1 MLVLVVSPVLLILQQ
16 FMELHLEPAEVE
28 EQFVMERLLEVR
40 EEIQMLET
48 VLEVRVQ
55 LRHSLKVALLI
66 LVAEE
71 EEALLTLVLVVA
83 FVMLAAM
90 VDLELLFCIFN

>member
-1 MLVLVVSPVLLILQQ
+1 
-16 FMELHLEPAEVE
+16 MELHLEPAEVE

-90 VDLELLFCIFN
+90 VDLELLFCILIYKIFRPFKV